1 MMSTKEMMGMMGTK
15 EVMNKYGID
24 NVRGGSY
31 CQIELDEQQRM
42 TLRREPNATHDKE
55 EYF

>member
-1 MMSTKEMMGMMGTK
+1 MMGTKEMMGMMGTK
-15 EVMNKYGID
+15 EVMDKYGID

-42 TLRREPNATHDKE
+42 TLRRESNATHDKE